1 MSTESGRAGWDI
13 RRAGPEGAGRRVLML
28 PGGMCTTEFYADVM
42 AEPVLADAG
51 LGMVAVTLP
60 GFGRTPPPE
69 DLTMENYAR
78 LMGEFAAEAGC
89 DVLVGHSMGA
99 NVAIEM
105 VAAGV
110 FSGPVVLLSPTFSR
124 RDEAK
129 FLEVMDRVGRV
140 PGLGPLAW
148 AAMMKTLPRAMKREL
163 PPERAEVLAADL
175 GRNDPRFCR
184 RSVRR
189 YYEYL
194 DRHGSLVARLCDS
207 GAPAWVVRGDRDE
220 VGLAAEELQGLRACS
235 RVTMV
240 TVPDAGHMALV
251 EQPARIAEV
260 IVEAAGAGAGRR

>member
-1 MSTESGRAGWDI
+1 
-13 RRAGPEGAGRRVLML
+13 ML

-42 AEPVLADAG
+42 AEPVMAEAG

-60 GFGRTPPPE
+60 GFGGTPPPK
-69 DLTMENYAR
+69 DMTMENYAR
-78 LMGEFAAEAGC
+78 MMAEFAAEAGC
-89 DVLVGHSMGA
+89 DVLVGHSLGA

-124 RDEAK
+124 GDEAR
-129 FLEVMDRVGRV
+129 FLGVMDRLGRV
-140 PGLGPLAW
+140 PGVGSLAW
-148 AAMMKTLPRAMKREL
+148 AVTMKALPRAMKREL
-163 PPERAEVLAADL
+163 PPARAEVLAADM

-184 RSVRR
+184 RIVRR

-220 VGLAAEELQGLRACS
+220 IGLTEHELQGLRACPQ
-235 RVTMV
+235 VTMV
-240 TVPDAGHMALV
+240 AVPDAGHAALV

-260 IVEAAGAGAGRR
+260 IVEAAGAGTGRR